1 MTKNNDEMI
10 EIECDLC
17 GHIFFVKR
25 YGGRRCQNC
34 RWVNIEYA
42 VEHPDEVV
50 LNNFVTFN
58 RAKKLYAEGKPLE
71 SSFEEF
77 MEVLRQYGEVEF
89 RYRGERYGIIR
100 GDVKTGKDIVLF
112 DTTTQEELGLY
123 SSYEEFVRYAN
134 IGGKLL
140 ADIWDEVVGVDELQ

>member
-1 MTKNNDEMI
+1 MAKNNDEMI

-17 GHIFFVKR
+17 GHIF
-25 YGGRRCQNC
+25 
-34 RWVNIEYA
+34 WVMKYRGTTCEICNWTNIEYA

-50 LNNFVTFN
+50 LHNFVTFN

-89 RYRGERYGIIR
+89 RYRGERYAVIR
-100 GDVKTGKDIVLF
+100 GDIKTGEKVRISSITAYDGWTI
-112 DTTTQEELGLY
+112 Y

-140 ADIWDEVVGVDELQ
+140 VDIWDEVVGVDELQ